1 MLQVAQCPQIDA
13 KELCRVFV
21 LMSNLA
27 HETPHWQLWP
37 VLQVAERIRTDPRVV
52 VVDRTNLRYL
62 QLQDLPGDAV
72 PVDLISLD
80 LSFISV
86 LKVMP
91 VVCELLRPGG
101 VLIVLVKPQ
110 FEASREQVTH
120 TSLLRTLPTTSCKV
134 VRTRTVSAPH
144 AESTAQYARPSALLS
159 T

>member
-1 MLQVAQCPQIDA
+1 M
-13 KELCRVFV
+13 
-21 LMSNLA
+21 
-27 HETPHWQLWP
+27 
-37 VLQVAERIRTDPRVV
+37 QVAERLRTDPRVV

-91 VVCELLRPGG
+91 VVCELLQPGG
-101 VLIVLVKPQ
+101 TLIVLVKPQ

-120 TSLLRTLPTTSCKV
+120 TRCFAQLARMLWVKNLCLQCVCRKGPHRVCWAMHCDAAASEHMTIACNHSLQRIGSMCHPAIMRTHMPHTLRWLF
-134 VRTRTVSAPH
+134 
-144 AESTAQYARPSALLS
+144 
-159 T
+159 

>member
-1 MLQVAQCPQIDA
+1 MHQYCIWHRGLRTEGSELNHKDLCPLSVV
-13 KELCRVFV
+13 ECVECGC
-21 LMSNLA
+21 LA
-27 HETPHWQLWP
+27 MRPLNTIGRRLWR
-37 VLQVAERIRTDPRVV
+37 VLQVAERLRTDPRVV

-101 VLIVLVKPQ
+101 MLIVLVKPQ
-110 FEASREQVTH
+110 FEAGREQVTH
-120 TSLLRTLPTTSCKV
+120 SS
-134 VRTRTVSAPH
+134 
-144 AESTAQYARPSALLS
+144 
-159 T
+159 

>member
-1 MLQVAQCPQIDA
+1 M
-13 KELCRVFV
+13 
-21 LMSNLA
+21 
-27 HETPHWQLWP
+27 
-37 VLQVAERIRTDPRVV
+37 AERLRTDPRVV

-62 QLQDLPGDAV
+62 QLQHLPGDAV
-72 PVDLISLD
+72 PMDLISLD

-120 TSLLRTLPTTSCKV
+120 ISSLPTLPETSW
-134 VRTRTVSAPH
+134 S
-144 AESTAQYARPSALLS
+144 SG
-159 T
+159 